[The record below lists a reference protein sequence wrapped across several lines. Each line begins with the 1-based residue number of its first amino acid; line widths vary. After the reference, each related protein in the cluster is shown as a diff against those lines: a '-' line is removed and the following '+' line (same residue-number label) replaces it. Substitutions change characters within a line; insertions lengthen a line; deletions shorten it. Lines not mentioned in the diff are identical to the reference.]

1 MELRSQVLRGE
12 LLHPARG
19 FQPTPVSVEVRWDPL
34 TGHAAR
40 LVSSQAGELFPP
52 TDRAALAALA
62 ERTRASCPF
71 CPERIEQATP
81 KLPPAI
87 WPEGRVRRGRALLF
101 PNLVG
106 YAPHASVSVYA
117 PELHG
122 LSLPEFTPELVTD
135 NLAAQVAWLAAV
147 ARHDPA
153 ARWPSVNANHLVPSG
168 GSLFHPHLQGA
179 ANPVPTTFQRLLAEL
194 PAERF
199 DDYLATE
206 RRAGARDLGGRDRVR
221 WLAAFAPVGPAELRA
236 LVPGV
241 SSPTDLDLDADLLGE
256 LGWGVATALG
266 LYAELGF
273 DSFNLALY
281 GLPAGHPLLLRLVCR
296 QNPSPF
302 YRSDVMYLERLHLEA
317 AVDVVPEQLA
327 ERAGDRFN
335 G

>member
-71 CPERIEQATP
+71 CPERIDRATP

-168 GSLFHPHLQGA
+168 GSLFHPHLQGTA
-179 ANPVPTTFQRLLAEL
+179 GPHPTTYQRLLAEI

-199 DDYLATE
+199 AEYLATE
-206 RRAGARDLGGRDRVR
+206 RRLGERHLGSTGRAE
-221 WLAAFAPVGPAELRA
+221 WLAAFAPAGPAELRA

-241 SSPTDLDLDADLLGE
+241 ATPGDLDDELVAE
-256 LGWGVATALG
+256 LGRGISLALG
-266 LYAELGF
+266 LYAELEF
-273 DSFNLALY
+273 ESFNLALY
-281 GLPAGHPLLLRLVCR
+281 GLPAGHPLLLRLLCR
-296 QNPSPF
+296 QSPRPF
-302 YRSDVMYLERLHLEA
+302 YRSDVMYLERLHWEA
-317 AVDVVPEQLA
+317 AVDVVPEDLA
-327 ERAGDRFN
+327 ERAGDRFR